1 MKYNKIIIF
10 TAFILVSFSFT
21 SKSHVSYSIYTA
33 NVKDN
38 KVNKSDEFY
47 CTESIYIFVESSDS
61 TLEETTAKIDWKNP
75 SNTLSRS
82 VESQFKMIDSKNY
95 YLWDG
100 IKFTPKNG
108 PLSNLTM
115 FILGPSESLSD
126 VIGTWQVIVNLS
138 NDQTYKKT
146 FTVNC

>member
-1 MKYNKIIIF
+1 MKLHKIVIF
-10 TAFILVSFSFT
+10 IVFILVSFSFT
-21 SKSHVSYSIYTA
+21 SKSHGSYFIYTA

-38 KVNKSDEFY
+38 KVNKSEEFY

-61 TLEETTAKIDWKNP
+61 SLGATTAKIEWINP
-75 SNTLSRS
+75 YDTLTRS
-82 VESQFKMIDSKNY
+82 VESRFKMIDSSNY

-100 IKFTPKNG
+100 IKFTPKNE
-108 PLSNLTM
+108 PLSNFTM

-126 VIGTWQVIVNLS
+126 VIGTWQVIVHLA
-138 NDQTYKKT
+138 NDQSHKKT